1 MCPLVYRN
9 ESHTIPL
16 LCPPMQK
23 KQLKGFNDSNW
34 TSCPQTRKSTIG
46 YYIFFRYLSYLME
59 VQKIKYCICFSSEA
73 EYWTIATVTCE
84 LQLIHYL
91 L

>member
-1 MCPLVYRN
+1 
-9 ESHTIPL
+9 
-16 LCPPMQK
+16 
-23 KQLKGFNDSNW
+23 
-34 TSCPQTRKSTIG
+34 
-46 YYIFFRYLSYLME
+46 ME